1 MIDPE
6 WLKLVSANL
15 LDEEGVR
22 LLLHSWVVGTL
33 VEDGAVRGV
42 LFESKQGRR
51 AVLAK
56 VVVDASGDLDV
67 CAFAG
72 ARVPVRRRGPAA
84 RASPTSSTA

>member
-1 MIDPE
+1 VAE
-6 WLKLVSANL
+6 ARLGEL

-42 LFESKQGRR
+42 VFESKQGRR
-51 AVLAK
+51 AILAK

-67 CAFAG
+67 CAYAG
-72 ARVPVRRRGPAA
+72 AQYQSDVEDAA
-84 RASPTSSTA
+84 RERLQRPALR

>member
-6 WLKLVSANL
+6 WLKLVSADL

-51 AVLAK
+51 AILAK

-72 ARVPVRRRGPAA
+72 ASTSPTSRA
-84 RASPTSSTA
+84 RAPTSSTA